1 MKPLGESGSR
11 ENHKCTFWGTFCALF
26 IKLTRKSQQNRRSR
40 KASREVKSLRE
51 QKPSPKRTLIFFDAL
66 FCFESRVAG
75 GAAGPHAD
83 RRDSPRGQHGDI
95 QYPPKRFQ
103 RIHNHS
109 LHLPIQPHKHLLPIF
124 QRPFPFPLT
133 AAPYRQK
140 RRERT
145 PSRPF
150 PSRWHNQRECHRCR
164 LTANTHSE
172 RSTPALC
179 TRTHRS
185 ASLRDAVN
193 EHASRVSRRT
203 RSPCS

>member
-40 KASREVKSLRE
+40 KASLEVKSLRE

-66 FCFESRVAG
+66 FCIESRGAG
-75 GAAGPHAD
+75 AGGPHAD
-83 RRDSPRGQHGDI
+83 RRHSPRGQHGDI

-109 LHLPIQPHKHLLPIF
+109 LHLPIQLRKHFLSIF
-124 QRPFPFPLT
+124 QRPLPFALT
-133 AAPYRQK
+133 ASPDRQK

-145 PSRPF
+145 LSRPF
-150 PSRWHNQRECHRCR
+150 PSRWHSQRECRRCR
-164 LTANTHSE
+164 LTANTHFE

>member
-1 MKPLGESGSR
+1 MRSFHQADAQEPTKPQV
-11 ENHKCTFWGTFCALF
+11 A
-26 IKLTRKSQQNRRSR
+26 KSQSRSKEPQR
-40 KASREVKSLRE
+40 TKTF
-51 QKPSPKRTLIFFDAL
+51 PKTYTYIFGRPI
-66 FCFESRVAG
+66 CIESRGAG
-75 GAAGPHAD
+75 AGGPHAD
-83 RRDSPRGQHGDI
+83 RRHSPRGQHGDI

-109 LHLPIQPHKHLLPIF
+109 LHLPIQLRKHLLSIF
-124 QRPFPFPLT
+124 QRPFPFALT
-133 AAPYRQK
+133 ASPGRQK

-145 PSRPF
+145 LSRPF

-164 LTANTHSE
+164 LTANTHGE